1 MVSILN
7 NINDEQWKLL
17 KQVRPSQSE
26 KAALKARLSESIRN
40 QSFYHTPKRSYQ
52 WKALFATCVFILI
65 CSGFI
70 YKMIQT
76 TQEPQTA
83 VPQSVEMG
91 DISWDLK
98 DVSTKKTSEGW
109 EIYRKNVDVPVGTI
123 DIISEEE
130 KDRLSGQLPMFVKTE
145 LKSFPYETIMNI
157 EHVKTMDTIQRYHF
171 FIPLGNEKMAHFT
184 FDYPKL
190 EYAEIFQAMKTL
202 TIDGIK
208 PKNESAQL
216 YVKHG
221 YGNMLF
227 PVGLEPISITNSEEI
242 YHWENATLAKY
253 NSYLE
258 EITKGSV
265 IHWKKESENGQ
276 TTTFVSANDKEIV
289 TITLDGK
296 RLIYEFTYLY
306 EE

>member
-1 MVSILN
+1 MSILN
-7 NINDEQWKLL
+7 NYNDEQWKLL
-17 KQVRPSQSE
+17 KQLRPGQSE

-40 QSFYHTPKRSYQ
+40 QSIHHTSKKSYQ
-52 WKALFATCVFILI
+52 WKALLATCVFILI
-65 CSGFI
+65 CGGFI

-91 DISWDLK
+91 EISWDLK
-98 DVSTKKTSEGW
+98 DVFTKKTSEGW
-109 EIYRKNVDVPVGTI
+109 EIYRENVDVPVGTI
-123 DIISEEE
+123 NIISEEE
-130 KDRLSGQLPMFVKTE
+130 KDTLTAQLPMFVKTE
-145 LKSFPYETIMNI
+145 LKSFPYETIMNV

-190 EYAEIFQAMKTL
+190 EYAEIFHAMKTL

-208 PKNESAQL
+208 PKNEAAQL

-221 YGNMLF
+221 YGSLIF
-227 PVGLEPISITNSEEI
+227 PVGLDPISITNSEEI

-258 EITKGSV
+258 EITNSTV
-265 IHWKKESENGQ
+265 IHWKKESENGK
-276 TTTFVSANDKEIV
+276 TTTFVSANGKEIV
-289 TITLDGK
+289 NITLDEK